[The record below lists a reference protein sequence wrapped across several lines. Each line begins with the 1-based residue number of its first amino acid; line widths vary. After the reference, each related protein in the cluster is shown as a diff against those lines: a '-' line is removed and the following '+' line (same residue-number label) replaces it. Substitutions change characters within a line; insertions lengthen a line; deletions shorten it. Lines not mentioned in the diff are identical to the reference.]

1 MKGLPGTVGGDVTS
15 IDVRSSHS
23 GNHVRDPHIK
33 GGRMPGRRTYH
44 HGDLRN
50 ALLMAAMELV
60 RERGTRGFSVIEA
73 ARRAGV
79 SPSAPYRH
87 FADRD
92 ALLAAAALNGFRELS
107 AELDELPDDETLGDG
122 AARIAVHYL
131 RFAREDHA
139 RFQVMFAAG
148 IDKAAHG
155 ELVEEAARP
164 QRRLTALLVAHG
176 LGSEAPLRGAEL
188 WALAHGVAA
197 LVVEGGLAHVV
208 GEHRFE
214 DVAANAARAWAAG
227 VVAEGREQG
236 GR

>member
-1 MKGLPGTVGGDVTS
+1 
-15 IDVRSSHS
+15 
-23 GNHVRDPHIK
+23 
-33 GGRMPGRRTYH
+33 MPGKRAYH

-50 ALLMAAMELV
+50 ALLAAAMELV

-92 ALLAAAALNGFRELS
+92 ALLAAAALSGFQELS
-107 AELDELPDDETLGDG
+107 RQLDELPDDETLGDA
-122 AARIAVHYL
+122 AARIAVQYL
-131 RFAREDHA
+131 RFARQDHA

-155 ELVEEAARP
+155 ELLEEAARP
-164 QRRLTALLVAHG
+164 QRRLAALLAAHG
-176 LGSEAPLRGAEL
+176 LGAEASPRGAEL

-208 GEHRFE
+208 QEDQFE
-214 DVAANAARAWAAG
+214 IIAAGAARAWAVG
-227 VVAEGREQG
+227 VLVG
-236 GR
+236 GP

>member
-1 MKGLPGTVGGDVTS
+1 
-15 IDVRSSHS
+15 
-23 GNHVRDPHIK
+23 
-33 GGRMPGRRTYH
+33 MPGKRTYH

-50 ALLMAAMELV
+50 ALLTAAMELV
-60 RERGTRGFSVIEA
+60 RERGTRGFTVIEA

-92 ALLAAAALNGFRELS
+92 ALLAAAALSGFQELGRQL
-107 AELDELPDDETLGDG
+107 EELPDGESLADC
-122 AARIAVHYL
+122 AADIAVRYL

-155 ELVEEAARP
+155 ELLEEAARP
-164 QRRLTALLVAHG
+164 QRRLAAVLEEHG
-176 LGSEAPLRGAEL
+176 LTSDAAPRAAEL

-197 LVVEGGLAHVV
+197 LVVEGGLGHVV
-208 GEHRFE
+208 PEGRFE
-214 DVAANAARAWAAG
+214 AVAAGAARAWATGA
-227 VVAEGREQG
+227 VVDGHGQG
-236 GR
+236 GRAL

>member
-1 MKGLPGTVGGDVTS
+1 
-15 IDVRSSHS
+15 
-23 GNHVRDPHIK
+23 
-33 GGRMPGRRTYH
+33 MPGKRAYH

-50 ALLMAAMELV
+50 ALIAAAMELV

-92 ALLAAAALNGFRELS
+92 ALLAAAALNGFQELTRQ
-107 AELDELPDDETLGDG
+107 LDELPDDGTLGDG
-122 AARIAVHYL
+122 AARIAVQYL
-131 RFAREDHA
+131 RFARQDHA

-148 IDKAAHG
+148 IDKAAYG
-155 ELVEEAARP
+155 DLLEEAERP
-164 QRRLTALLVAHG
+164 QRRLAALLAGHG
-176 LGSEAPLRGAEL
+176 LGAGAPLRGAEL

-208 GEHRFE
+208 QDDQFE
-214 DVAANAARAWAAG
+214 DVAAGAARAWAAG
-227 VVAEGREQG
+227 VLAG